1 MTTIAVF
8 GATGRTGRLV
18 VDRAL
23 AARHAVRVLARTPS
37 AVEQSG
43 PALSIVRGDVLDDA
57 AVSEVV
63 AGSDAVI
70 SVFGQVKGSSPTVQT
85 DGTRTIVAAMAEH
98 GVSRIVSLSGGGLRY
113 DEKDRPKVA
122 DRLIR
127 VLLRLL
133 AGRVLDDAKGHLDV
147 LRGSGLDWTV
157 VRAPVLNDRPGA
169 GSCRVGWVGVG
180 TGTSIPRADLADF
193 LLTQIDDD
201 RFVRQLPFVSS

>member
-8 GATGRTGRLV
+8 GGTGRTGRLV

-23 AARHAVRVLARTPS
+23 AAGHSVRMLARTPG
-37 AVEQSG
+37 AVTQSG
-43 PALSIVRGDVLDDA
+43 PALTIVRGDILDAA

-85 DGTRTIVAAMAEH
+85 DGTRTIVSAMAEH
-98 GVSRIVSLSGGGLRY
+98 GVNRIVSLSGGGLRY

-122 DRLIR
+122 DRIIR
-127 VLLRLL
+127 LLLRML
-133 AGRVLDDAKGHLDV
+133 AGRVLDDAKGHLEV
-147 LRGSGLDWTV
+147 LEASGRDWTV
-157 VRAPVLNDRPGA
+157 VRAPVLKDNPRI
-169 GSCRVGWVGVG
+169 GSYRVGWVGVG

-193 LLTQIDDD
+193 LLTQVDD
-201 RFVRQLPFVSS
+201 RTFVRQLPFVSS